1 MGREIDNDF
10 LDIENNDIET
20 KKNKSIF
27 RKIFFILVL
36 IIIITIIYARYI
48 GTTGLIIKEY
58 SIKNSNITKSYDGFK
73 IAHFS
78 DFHYGRTTGIN
89 ELKILVNEINSIKP
103 DIVVFTGDFVD
114 KDIKISDQELSKII
128 DELKK
133 INSSY
138 GNYYVNGNHDLKYD
152 KFYEMFDTANFINL
166 NDNYDVIYS
175 KTNDA
180 ILLSGLS
187 TNENF
192 EFLNKAFENSNYIY
206 KINIMH
212 YPDYFDDIKK
222 YNFNLVLAGHSHNGQ
237 INIPFYGA
245 IVTPEHS
252 KNYYKPYYKVDNTDF
267 YISSGIGTSLYNFR
281 LFNRPSFNLYR
292 LNNN

>member
-206 KINIMH
+206 KINIMQ

>member
-222 YNFNLVLAGHSHNGQ
+222 YNFNLVLAGHSHNG
-237 INIPFYGA
+237 NIRIPYIGA
-245 IVTPEHS
+245 LKKVDGS
-252 KNYYKPYYKVDNTDF
+252 KKYDQDYYKVKTSDL
-267 YISSGIGTSLYNFR
+267 YISSGLGTNGPGFR
-281 LFNRPSFNLYR
+281 LFCRPSFNFFR
-292 LNNN
+292 VSAK